1 MSPVRYT
8 PYQRLVL
15 LVPRFGIV
23 CTNRWYSSYQL
34 LVFPVPPHGIAGTAC
49 RNFISLYAIMNII
62 LLPAGIIAGAVIGY
76 LTAGRKAA
84 ALKTQVEAAGE
95 REALLNR
102 TADAGA

>member
-1 MSPVRYT
+1 MRYT
-8 PYQRLVL
+8 PYQPLVL

-34 LVFPVPPHGIAGTAC
+34 LVFPVPPDGIAGTAC

-76 LTAGRKAA
+76 LTAGRK
-84 ALKTQVEAAGE
+84 
-95 REALLNR
+95 
-102 TADAGA
+102 